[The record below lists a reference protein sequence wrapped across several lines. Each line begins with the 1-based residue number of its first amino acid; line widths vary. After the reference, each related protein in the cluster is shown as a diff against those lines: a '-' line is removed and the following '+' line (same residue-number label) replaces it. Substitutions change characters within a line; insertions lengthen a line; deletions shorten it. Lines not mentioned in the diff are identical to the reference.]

1 MPQTKLKLSR
11 KLGALGRLFS
21 IIPDTTAII
30 GKTIENS
37 RPIIEKHMDQRH
49 ERQMTSVKIDNVVNL
64 PLEEARQHLKNQ
76 GFTVSSIPAK
86 PAKPAKKYATARENE
101 VVQMSPKSGKHLK
114 GSLVKLY
121 YVDLDIIAASQEL
134 IDDETRRTVERN
146 QTISDTFE
154 NVKNVIPF
162 SKKKY

>member
-1 MPQTKLKLSR
+1 MPKTKLKLSR
-11 KLGALGRLFS
+11 KLGTLGRLFS

-49 ERQMTSVKIDNVVNL
+49 ERQMTLVKIDNVVNL

-86 PAKPAKKYATARENE
+86 PAKKYATARENE
-101 VVQMSPKSGKHLK
+101 VVQMSPKSGK
-114 GSLVKLY
+114 
-121 YVDLDIIAASQEL
+121 
-134 IDDETRRTVERN
+134 
-146 QTISDTFE
+146 
-154 NVKNVIPF
+154 
-162 SKKKY
+162 